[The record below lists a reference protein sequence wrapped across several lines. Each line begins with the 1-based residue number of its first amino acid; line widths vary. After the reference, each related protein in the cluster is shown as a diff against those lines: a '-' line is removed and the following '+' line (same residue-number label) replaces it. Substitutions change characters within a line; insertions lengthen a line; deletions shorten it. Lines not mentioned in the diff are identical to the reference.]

1 MDSDNV
7 YEVVVEAMD
16 DNSTSG
22 SGGTKTGTYAVAVT
36 VTNVDETPE
45 ITSTST
51 AHEAPSFEEIEWDAA
66 TVDLDVQTYTARDE
80 EDGTQPITWSLGGVD
95 GGDFNIMTNAT
106 NGEGVLSFKNRPNF
120 EDPKGTPEM
129 AGDPADNTYEIIV
142 KARDTTSKTRD
153 YPVTVTV
160 TNIDETPEITSK
172 PAFMDL
178 DFPETPYDSA
188 TPPGVVATFNAR
200 DEEGDEITWSLDCC
214 RPSHFRHFKERERRG
229 GIDLFDRKRA

>member
-36 VTNVDETPE
+36 VTNVDETPV
-45 ITSTST
+45 ITSRST
-51 AHEAPSFEEIEWDAA
+51 AHEAPSFEEIEWDADPNL
-66 TVDLDVQTYTARDE
+66 VVLDVQTYAARDE
-80 EDGTQPITWSLGGVD
+80 EDGIVSITWLLGGDDV
-95 GGDFNIMTNAT
+95 GDFTITTNT
-106 NGEGVLSFKNRPNF
+106 TTGEGVLAFRNEPNF

-160 TNIDETPEITSK
+160 TNIDETPEITGM
-172 PAFMDL
+172 PAFIIFE
-178 DFPETPYDSA
+178 FPETPYDSDD
-188 TPPGVVATFNAR
+188 PAR
-200 DEEGDEITWSLDCC
+200 RRRNLHRT
-214 RPSHFRHFKERERRG
+214 RRRG
-229 GIDLFDRKRA
+229 PRDHLEGLDSTDVSHSS